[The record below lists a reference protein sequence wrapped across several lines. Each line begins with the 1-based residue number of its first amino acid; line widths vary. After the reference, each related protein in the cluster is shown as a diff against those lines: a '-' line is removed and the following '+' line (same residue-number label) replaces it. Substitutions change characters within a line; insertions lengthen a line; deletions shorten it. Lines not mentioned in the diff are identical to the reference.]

1 MALFY
6 PDIILWDDLQMPP
19 ILLECIY
26 GKNEFAYLLS
36 RLLLRSPTGGDCG
49 HRLRRNLFMRE
60 RILLA
65 NCFLN
70 EFFDEQRENKCKI
83 IAKS

>member
-36 RLLLRSPTGGDCG
+36 RLLLRSPTVG
-49 HRLRRNLFMRE
+49 LW
-60 RILLA
+60 A
-65 NCFLN
+65 SAA
-70 EFFDEQRENKCKI
+70 
-83 IAKS
+83 AKFVYA

>member
-1 MALFY
+1 MALFR
-6 PDIILWDDLQMPP
+6 PNIILWDDLQMPP
-19 ILLECIY
+19 VLLKWIY
-26 GKNEFAYLLS
+26 GKKKFAYLLS
-36 RLLLRSPTGGDCG
+36 RLLLRPPTGGDCG

-65 NCFLN
+65 DCFLN
-70 EFFDEQRENKCKI
+70 KIFDEQGENKCKI

>member
-26 GKNEFAYLLS
+26 GKKKFAYLLS
-36 RLLLRSPTGGDCG
+36 RLLLRSPTGGTVGVGCG
-49 HRLRRNLFMRE
+49 EICL
-60 RILLA
+60 
-65 NCFLN
+65 CVN
-70 EFFDEQRENKCKI
+70 EFYLRTAF
-83 IAKS
+83 